1 MVSESQ
7 LKLILL
13 LSLPMY
19 MERKREREGKRERRT
34 VRWLLG
40 NLVIIHWERRLY
52 QSGALIPL
60 GPSKITMITAGLK
73 GDQGTKNEM
82 SRSKYIGYG
91 EDRNQGSGSIFLTAI

>member
-7 LKLILL
+7 LELILL
-13 LSLPMY
+13 LSLPTWK
-19 MERKREREGKRERRT
+19 EKEREGEREK

-40 NLVIIHWERRLY
+40 NLVIIHWETRLY

-60 GPSKITMITAGLK
+60 GLSKITMITAGLK
-73 GDQGTKNEM
+73 GDQGTKSEM